1 MSKKIDET
9 VKERLVRLEVMIC
22 NHLESHKMLTKLLIG
37 ITAASVSGFFM
48 SVLPGFVKWL
58 AQTL

>member
-1 MSKKIDET
+1 VNNKNNVT
-9 VKERLVRLEVMIC
+9 TKERLVRLEVMMT
-22 NHLESHKMLTKLLIG
+22 NHLEHHRVLTKLLVG

-48 SVLPGFVKWL
+48 SVLPGFVRWL